1 MLRPFSKMHGLGN
14 DFIVFDATQQPLEL
28 SQKQRLAL
36 ADRHFG
42 VGCDQIL
49 VVEASPK
56 PDVDF
61 GYRIFNA
68 DGGEVEQ
75 CGNGARC
82 FARFVVN
89 KGLSNKRKW
98 LVQTASGI
106 IHLYLTDD
114 EQVRVNMGV
123 PRFAP
128 AQIPFNAPQQQPRYV
143 LRVNEQKYTVGVV
156 SMGNPHVVLLVDD
169 VERAPVAE
177 LGALLEHH
185 PAFPQRV
192 NTGFL
197 QIINRQQLKL
207 RVFERGTGETMAC
220 GTGACAAAVIARLW
234 GLSDETIHIQLKGG
248 DLTIQWTGEGE
259 PVWMT
264 GAAVA
269 VFDGWID
276 LEQFK

>member
-1 MLRPFSKMHGLGN
+1 
-14 DFIVFDATQQPLEL
+14 
-28 SQKQRLAL
+28 
-36 ADRHFG
+36 
-42 VGCDQIL
+42 
-49 VVEASPK
+49 
-56 PDVDF
+56 
-61 GYRIFNA
+61 
-68 DGGEVEQ
+68 
-75 CGNGARC
+75 
-82 FARFVVN
+82 
-89 KGLSNKRKW
+89 
-98 LVQTASGI
+98 
-106 IHLYLTDD
+106 
-114 EQVRVNMGV
+114 V